1 MSGFHCSTRTSTS
14 WLNKDKKMT
23 LLAGTRRDIGD
34 ILPICEE
41 CQKTSKT
48 LIQEGYNRLAL
59 PI

>member
-1 MSGFHCSTRTSTS
+1 
-14 WLNKDKKMT
+14 MT

-34 ILPICEE
+34 ILPIYEE